1 MKRKVGVSSLISIG
15 ALLALYVTPV
25 SAAGLE
31 VQKSDVITVLKN
43 CSPYFAAFAVVLVAA
58 IIFGIVCRKF
68 ESGKKVMLRGQTV
81 VVTLLVFVVMLN
93 QICMGP
99 VSTLLDVV
107 VQEKGEVEED
117 TEKEAENLISEI
129 AEEGIVLT
137 KNNGTLPLKE
147 DTKNLNV
154 FGWASTNPCY
164 GGTGSGSVDTSDCVS
179 LLEGRYEC
187 GRNLFVRK
195 DSRQRNNRNHS
206 L

>member
-15 ALLALYVTPV
+15 ALLALYVIPV

-81 VVTLLVFVVMLN
+81 VVTLLVCVVMLN
-93 QICMGP
+93 QICLGP

-107 VQEKGEVEED
+107 V
-117 TEKEAENLISEI
+117 
-129 AEEGIVLT
+129 
-137 KNNGTLPLKE
+137 
-147 DTKNLNV
+147 
-154 FGWASTNPCY
+154 
-164 GGTGSGSVDTSDCVS
+164 
-179 LLEGRYEC
+179 
-187 GRNLFVRK
+187 
-195 DSRQRNNRNHS
+195 
-206 L
+206 